1 MATVNIDY
9 SKFKGDLNKIKE
21 QLSDK
26 EALLRP
32 MAIELS
38 GIMNDRIHEQG
49 LASDGNPIGTYSEG
63 YMKVRTGDFKNSEK
77 FVRGKNKG
85 KLKGAGFKTKQR
97 IATPFGKSAFTTQNI
112 EADKVP
118 RIRYNLDSSKKV
130 ILVLTRKLSNSWA
143 VFATDRGYAIGFT
156 DSGATEGVTSLKK
169 IEYAEETYKKRI
181 QDLTKEETQY
191 YIERL
196 NELSTEIIGRS

>member
-9 SKFKGDLNKIKE
+9 SQFNDDLNKIKE
-21 QLSDK
+21 KLSDK
-26 EALLRP
+26 EAFLRP
-32 MAIELS
+32 MAVELS
-38 GIMNDRIHEQG
+38 GIMHDRIHEQG
-49 LASDGNPIGTYSEG
+49 LASDGSQIGTYSSG
-63 YMKVRTGDFKNSEK
+63 YLKVRTGNFKNSKK
-77 FVRGKNKG
+77 FVRGKNEG
-85 KLKGAGFKTKQR
+85 KLKDAGVKTRQR
-97 IATPFGKSAFTTQNI
+97 VNTPFGKSSFALQNI

-118 RIRYNLDSSKKV
+118 RINYHLDADPKV

-181 QDLTKEETQY
+181 QDLTKEETDY

-196 NELSTEIIGRS
+196 NELSTEIIGRT